1 MEKKVLAPKRKR
13 KIKKRKVIKGKGR
26 ITKQTKTGKGGNVS
40 QVVNVYVSKA
50 NRRRVTAPKQFK
62 PAIQPDMYNAGQEG
76 IISGLTQ
83 QNKTLLS
90 ILDKQRKADTTPNS
104 DIKTLKDLVNNKGK
118 EKINTDGL
126 NVVGIEELDDFEDL
140 TATPPP
146 SGTSS
151 QAVRSVSTTRR
162 PINTPPQVR
171 RQTENISNM
180 LSSIADGM
188 DEIPRGE
195 EIKNRII
202 SIGQQLQPSGVRTR
216 IAEINELDE
225 RGKLELDYDDLVKQL
240 QEQRKY
246 DDTIRMANYTNR
258 LPTKTSTLKN
268 KVAEMRNIL
277 ERSIENMGSQA
288 L

>member
-13 KIKKRKVIKGKGR
+13 KIKKGKVIKGKGR

-40 QVVNVYVSKA
+40 QVVNVYVNKA

-126 NVVGIEELDDFEDL
+126 NVVGIEELDDFKDL
-140 TATPPP
+140 TATPP
-146 SGTSS
+146 
-151 QAVRSVSTTRR
+151 
-162 PINTPPQVR
+162 QVR
-171 RQTENISNM
+171 RQINTSPQTENISNM

-225 RGKLELDYDDLVKQL
+225 RGKLELEYDDLVKQL
-240 QEQRKY
+240 REQRKY
-246 DDTIRMANYTNR
+246 DDTIRTANYTNR

>member
-13 KIKKRKVIKGKGR
+13 KIKKGKVIKGKGR
-26 ITKQTKTGKGGNVS
+26 ITKQTNTGKGGNVS
-40 QVVNVYVSKA
+40 QVVNVYVNKA
-50 NRRRVTAPKQFK
+50 NRRRATALKQFK
-62 PAIQPDMYNAGQEG
+62 PAIQPNMYNAGQEG
-76 IISGLTQ
+76 MITGLTQ
-83 QNKTLLS
+83 QNQTLLS

-118 EKINTDGL
+118 EEEKEINTDGL

-140 TATPPP
+140 TGRNPN
-146 SGTSS
+146 
-151 QAVRSVSTTRR
+151 VRTQPVRTQPVRR
-162 PINTPPQVR
+162 PIISN
-171 RQTENISNM
+171 QTVSNM

-225 RGKLELDYDDLVKQL
+225 RGKLELEYDDLVKQL
-240 QEQRKY
+240 REQRKY
-246 DDTIRMANYTNR
+246 DDTIRTANYTNR

-268 KVAEMRNIL
+268 KVEQMRNIL
-277 ERSIENMGSQA
+277 NRSIENMGSQA